1 MSTPPVEPR
10 GDAELTVPSA
20 ARAYDY
26 FLGGAHNFAVD
37 RAFAEQVLRIAP
49 SVPAVT
55 RLNRSFLRRVVGFCL
70 DQGIRQ
76 FLDLGSGIPTVGNV
90 HEIARQV
97 DGRSRVVY
105 VDYEPVA
112 YGHARRL
119 LADDPST
126 TIIQADIRA
135 PEAILDHPETRRL
148 LDFSEPVA
156 LLMVG
161 VLLFIS
167 DDDRPGELVATY
179 RDRLAPGS
187 LLAISHIADEHAPPA
202 LRAEVA
208 RLVDA
213 YAAAD
218 ELVFVRTHAEVLEWF
233 GDDASLVDPGLV
245 FLPDWRPDTPAEHD
259 SPARALGYGGVARVG
274 RATPA

>member
-1 MSTPPVEPR
+1 MTSSPFPPRTDV
-10 GDAELTVPSA
+10 DLTVPSA

-37 RAFAEQVLRIAP
+37 RDFADQVLRIAP

-55 RLNRSFLRRVVGFCL
+55 RLNRSFLNRVVRYCL
-70 DQGIRQ
+70 DEGIRQ

-90 HEIARQV
+90 HEVAQQV
-97 DGRSRVVY
+97 DPASRVVY

-112 YGHARRL
+112 YAHARQL
-119 LADDPST
+119 LAGNPFA
-126 TIIQADIRA
+126 TIIQADIRR
-135 PEAILDHPETRRL
+135 PEEILEHPETRRL
-148 LDFSEPVA
+148 IDFSQPVA

-167 DDDRPGELVATY
+167 DDERPGELIATY
-179 RDRLAPGS
+179 RRRLAPGS
-187 LLAISHIADEHAPPA
+187 LLAVSHIADERAEPE

-208 RLVDA
+208 RLVAA

-218 ELVFVRTHAEVLEWF
+218 EHVHVRTHRQITDWF
-233 GDDASLVDPGLV
+233 DEGLRWVEPGLV
-245 FLPDWRPDTPAEHD
+245 CLPDWRPDTTAEQEN
-259 SPARALGYGGVARVG
+259 PARVLGYGGVARVTH
-274 RATPA
+274 A

>member
-1 MSTPPVEPR
+1 MPSSPSEPR
-10 GDAELTVPSA
+10 SDVDLSVPSA

-37 RAFAEQVLRIAP
+37 REFADQVLRIAP

-55 RLNRSFLRRVVGFCL
+55 RLNRSFLRRVVEFCL

-90 HEIARQV
+90 HEIAAQT
-97 DGRSRVVY
+97 DPACRVVY

-112 YGHARRL
+112 YAHAKQL
-119 LADDPST
+119 LAGHPFA

-135 PEAILDHPETRRL
+135 PEKVLEHPDTRRL
-148 LDFSEPVA
+148 IDFSQPVA

-167 DDDRPGELVATY
+167 DEDRPAELIAAY
-179 RDRLAPGS
+179 RERLAPGS
-187 LLAISHIADEHAPPA
+187 FLAISHIASEQAAPE
-202 LRAEVA
+202 LQAEVG

-218 ELVFVRTHAEVLEWF
+218 EYVHVRTHAEILRWF
-233 GDDASLVDPGLV
+233 EGADLVEPGLV
-245 FLPDWRPDTPAEHD
+245 RLPDWRPDNLVEQKSVAAP
-259 SPARALGYGGVARVG
+259 LGYGGVARI
-274 RATPA
+274 P

>member
-1 MSTPPVEPR
+1 MSSSSFEPR
-10 GDAELTVPSA
+10 SDVDLSVPSA

-26 FLGGAHNFAVD
+26 FLDGAHNFAVD
-37 RAFAEQVLRIAP
+37 RAFADQVLAIAP

-55 RLNRSFLRRVVGFCL
+55 KLNRSFLRRVVKFCL

-90 HEIARQV
+90 HEIAQQV
-97 DGRSRVVY
+97 DPASRVVY

-112 YGHARRL
+112 YAHARQL
-119 LADDPST
+119 LVGNPFA
-126 TIIQADIRA
+126 TIVQADIRN
-135 PEAILDHPETRRL
+135 PSAILDHPETRRL
-148 LDFSEPVA
+148 IDFSEPVA

-167 DDDRPGELVATY
+167 DEDRPGELVRTY
-179 RDRLAPGS
+179 RQHLAPGS
-187 LLAISHIADEHAPPA
+187 FLAISHIASEQAGPE
-202 LRAEVA
+202 LQAEVS

-218 ELVFVRTHAEVLEWF
+218 EHVHVRTHRDVLAWF
-233 GDDASLVDPGLV
+233 DEGTTLVEPGLV
-245 FLPDWRPDTPAEHD
+245 CLPDWRPDGDQEET
-259 SPARALGYGGVARVG
+259 SVARPLGYGGVARVDQ
-274 RATPA
+274 ALP